1 MNPITRFMKKLSILF
16 GSERFVSELDEEM
29 AFHRAQMEKEF
40 VANGMTAEG
49 ARYAAMRQF
58 GNATKLREQSHE
70 AVAFR
75 VETVVQDLRFGLR
88 QWTRNPG
95 FALAAILIL
104 ALGMGPSVAIFSFV
118 DAALLEP
125 LPYANPS
132 RLMSVNESNVESPRW
147 PLSYADYLDW
157 QRQNKS
163 FSSVDVYSG
172 AGYLLRTP
180 SGAEPVQAERV
191 SGSFFQTLGVH
202 AMLGRDFYPG
212 ENRTGGPNVVILSYR
227 AWLHRFGARRDLL
240 GQTVDLDNEAYTV
253 IGVLPRAFSFAPGS
267 NAEFWVPLNRFS
279 PHEKMR
285 TFYNFWG
292 IGRLRDRVTVQ
303 AAEAEM
309 ATIAK
314 QLQRQYAIT
323 GHDQSASV
331 VPLSEIITGDVRPI
345 LLTLLGGAG
354 LLVLI
359 ACINVASLVL
369 VRSES
374 RRREIAVRGALGA
387 SPLRLMR
394 QFVTEGLLLT
404 LFGTVAGVLVGSGLM
419 KLLARLVPK
428 DMAANMPFLEGIGLN
443 AHTGAFAAALTLIAS
458 LLLAATPT
466 LRLSFRKVRDGLMD
480 GNRGAAGRSWSRLG
494 ANMVVVELAIA
505 VVLLAGAGLLGQSLY
520 RLLHV
525 PLGFDPNH
533 LATVQVMAP
542 GTVYKRDEQT
552 VGLHRE
558 IVRRVS
564 SLPGVESAG
573 LTSMLPVQCDCN
585 IDEIRIQGRPLHGEH
600 NDVDERHIS
609 AEYLRT
615 LNVTLVRGR
624 FFANADDDSRPGVA
638 VINQVLARKFF
649 PGADPIGQRIAD
661 NEGGRPSAWEIV
673 GVVDD
678 VREGPLDVDT
688 SPAEYFPINQ
698 TGDHYFSLVVRTRQ
712 DAGALLPALV
722 STLHQIDPDLGVSD
736 EATMNDQ
743 IDATQAALLHRFS
756 AWLVGGFAAMALV
769 LGVVGLY
776 GVIAYSV
783 SQRTR
788 EIGVRMALGAQRS
801 SVYKLVML
809 QAGWL
814 TGTGLAIALVCSVGA
829 SLLIRNLLFGVQA
842 WDAVTLG
849 CVALLLGLASMG
861 ASFLPARRAASVN
874 PTDALRAE

>member
-1 MNPITRFMKKLSILF
+1 
-16 GSERFVSELDEEM
+16 
-29 AFHRAQMEKEF
+29 
-40 VANGMTAEG
+40 
-49 ARYAAMRQF
+49 
-58 GNATKLREQSHE
+58 
-70 AVAFR
+70 
-75 VETVVQDLRFGLR
+75 
-88 QWTRNPG
+88 
-95 FALAAILIL
+95 
-104 ALGMGPSVAIFSFV
+104 
-118 DAALLEP
+118 
-125 LPYANPS
+125 
-132 RLMSVNESNVESPRW
+132 
-147 PLSYADYLDW
+147 
-157 QRQNKS
+157 
-163 FSSVDVYSG
+163 VYSG

-292 IGRLRDRVTVQ
+292 IGRLRDGVTVQ

-466 LRLSFRKVRDGLMD
+466 LRLSFRKVRDGLTD
-480 GNRGAAGRSWSRLG
+480 GNRGAAGRLWSRLG

-564 SLPGVESAG
+564 SLPSVESAG

-788 EIGVRMALGAQRS
+788 EIGVRMARWVHSAARCTS
-801 SVYKLVML
+801 S
-809 QAGWL
+809 
-814 TGTGLAIALVCSVGA
+814 
-829 SLLIRNLLFGVQA
+829 
-842 WDAVTLG
+842 
-849 CVALLLGLASMG
+849 
-861 ASFLPARRAASVN
+861 
-874 PTDALRAE
+874 